1 MNRRLH
7 TALTVTLSMGLLVSL
22 IIWQKTQRQLQQQL
36 RSVTHANGVLRGT
49 LGDLTVV
56 IAEKDKEIDRLFS
69 ACGRR
74 ESARPDSQ
82 PLPHSRNVQP
92 LEQSHADVN
101 AACGRVLQR
110 DVTASDGARGR
121 SGLAPVGETN
131 SARGVLS
138 VEHVPRQTD
147 DK

>member
-22 IIWQKTQRQLQQQL
+22 IIWQKTQRELQQQL
-36 RSVTHANGVLRGT
+36 RAVTDANGVLRGT

-69 ACGRR
+69 ACGRQ

-82 PLPHSRNVQP
+82 PLPRSRNVQP
-92 LEQSHADVN
+92 FEQPNADVN

-110 DVTASDGARGR
+110 DVTVSDGTR
-121 SGLAPVGETN
+121 SALAPVGETN
-131 SARGVLS
+131 SGKGVLL
-138 VEHVPRQTD
+138 VE
-147 DK
+147 

>member
-22 IIWQKTQRQLQQQL
+22 IIWQKTQRELQQQL
-36 RSVTHANGVLRGT
+36 RTVTHANGVLREM

-69 ACGRR
+69 PCGRQ
-74 ESARPDSQ
+74 ESARRHSQ
-82 PLPHSRNVQP
+82 PMPHSRNVQP
-92 LEQSHADVN
+92 FEQSHADVN
-101 AACGRVLQR
+101 AACGRVLQL

-121 SGLAPVGETN
+121 SALALVCETN
-131 SARGVLS
+131 SARGALS
-138 VEHVPRQTD
+138 VE
-147 DK
+147 